1 MRERVFVSA
10 AGVRAP
16 AVRTAADLAE
26 LVRGDRPSP
35 LELFTVGGEEIRLGE
50 QIPMDRASPFYPSRS
65 NEKIMRK
72 EVIAAAV
79 NVCELLAEA
88 GLPGGLRVDV
98 PLFVASGVTL
108 ERQVG
113 DVDWFAKAFEAV
125 RASAGGAE
133 RNRRLSHVTPP
144 LLALR
149 TLTNATS
156 SFIAE
161 QTGVTG
167 NNTTFGN
174 TSQAGFHAL
183 REGFDAVASRAV
195 PMALVGGASRGG
207 IASYLTFR
215 NFFEDP
221 ADWRES
227 IATAFLLLESGTSL
241 GVRAGKALC
250 EVVELAGTTRPP
262 ALVNAA
268 PDTPFEEF
276 ASRGAT
282 ASLAVYSGA
291 FCGREERKLRAAAA
305 AAWPRAESLFESLGN
320 GGAANLFLGIAVGA
334 SLLGGAGV
342 ADCLDRD
349 PYGRDSFVR
358 LRAVAA

>member
-1 MRERVFVSA
+1 MMERVFVSA

-16 AVRTAADLAE
+16 AVRTAADLLE

-35 LELFTVGGEEIRLGE
+35 LALFRIGGTEIRLGE
-50 QIPMDRASPFYPSRS
+50 DICVDRDSPFYPSRS

-79 NVCELLAEA
+79 NVCELLTEA
-88 GLPGGLRVDV
+88 GLPGEVRAEV
-98 PLFVASGVTL
+98 PLFVASGVTM
-108 ERQVG
+108 ERQIG
-113 DVDWFAKAFEAV
+113 DLDWFAKAFEAV
-125 RASAGGAE
+125 RGSAGAD

-161 QTGVTG
+161 QAGVRG
-167 NNTTFGN
+167 HNTTFGN

-183 REGFDAVASRAV
+183 REGCVAVASGSV
-195 PMALVGGASRGG
+195 PMAIAGGASRGG

-215 NFFEDP
+215 NFHEDP

-241 GVRAGKALC
+241 AARGAKPVC
-250 EVVELAGTTRPP
+250 EVVELAGTARPP
-262 ALVNAA
+262 ALLKAA
-268 PDTPFEEF
+268 PGAPFEEF
-276 ASRGAT
+276 AARSA
-282 ASLAVYSGA
+282 AADLALYSGA
-291 FCGREERKLRAAAA
+291 FCGGDHRTLRAAAV

-320 GGAANLFLGIAVGA
+320 GGAANLFLSILVGA
-334 SLLGGAGV
+334 ALLDGAGL

-358 LRAVAA
+358 LRAGVA